1 METMTILIDDVTKIK
16 AFNSLAMQFPCDIDI
31 ISGRYIVDGRSL
43 MGLFSLD
50 LSEPVKM
57 RFYKEHYELAKI
69 YFERF
74 EVNNEN

>member
-16 AFNSLAMQFPCDIDI
+16 AFNSLTMQFPCDIDV

-50 LSEPVKM
+50 LSSPVQM
-57 RFYKEHYELAKI
+57 RFDKEHYELAKI
-69 YFERF
+69 YFEKF
-74 EVNNEN
+74 EVKE